1 MSNPIGSFSGLASG
15 VQWRDLVDQI
25 MQIETQRRLAPVN
38 VRRTLAEKRVDAW
51 SKYQTLVNKFR
62 DAAKAVRDPAGFGAF
77 RTSGGTSASS
87 GRTLLTSTAGSSAS
101 PGTYAV
107 EVIDLARANKL
118 SGNIVSSA
126 TQALGLAG
134 EFAVNGRAVTVL
146 AADSLSAIRDKINA
160 LNVGATPSGV
170 SASILSTGSL
180 QHRLVITADQ
190 TGSGGIELVDD
201 SAGILQ
207 SLGVVDGT
215 KAANIA
221 SGGGIQTHKVSSATA
236 AIATMLGVSLTPP
249 SSIEIGGRTILVDLS
264 VDSLSSIAARVIAAG
279 GSAAVVSEP
288 QGSSTAYRLV
298 TSDTVSASSVDG
310 QRTLELL
317 GFVKSGRSGIAQ
329 TLKSENVYTD
339 GAGTAVTGTTLLS
352 DLRVSGN
359 PLGLVAGDA
368 ITIQGQRG
376 DGSLVSASLTIAGGD
391 TVQTLLNR
399 INDVTTGFGAGS
411 RTATASLSAG
421 RMVLTDAVAG
431 DSQLSLSISATRA
444 ADGSILS
451 LGRHLVDQVGRLR
464 EVVTGTN
471 ALVRVD
477 GVVLSRTTNAIS
489 DALSGVTLNL
499 LQAEPGTTTAIT
511 VERDSDALTTRV
523 KDLATAYNELVR
535 FRTEQSAQDAPLRGN
550 STLRSSIST
559 FTTALLSDVAGLT
572 GAFARAGSAGLA
584 LQSDGTL
591 KLDEAVFKSALATNF
606 PEVVRLF
613 STGGTTTNSSLSYWA
628 STAKSV
634 PGTYAVDI
642 TAAATVAT
650 IAGTG
655 FSGTYADDGTADTLT
670 ITDDGNGLSGSI
682 SIANGDTIDTIVT
695 RLNTMFAGNKLAV
708 AASKSGNDLVL
719 TGSRYGSAA
728 TVTVAWTPGGADG
741 TAQLGIAA
749 GTFAGT
755 DVAGTI
761 GGLAATGSGQV
772 LTGAAG
778 GATEGLAVT
787 WSASTTGAAGDISF
801 IHGVGGSLVGAA
813 EVITD
818 PGGIITTNTDSLNRS
833 VEELRTRADTVQ
845 QQLDRRREG
854 LIRQFVEME
863 RALSRIQSQATALSS
878 FITSLQASNT
888 R

>member
-25 MQIETQRRLAPVN
+25 MQIETQRKLAPVN
-38 VRRTLAEKRVDAW
+38 ARRTLAEKRVEAW
-51 SKYQTLVNKFR
+51 TKYQALVNKFR
-62 DAAKAVRDPAGFGAF
+62 DAAKTLRDPTGFGAF
-77 RTSGGTSASS
+77 RTSGGTSATS
-87 GRTLLTSTAGSSAS
+87 GRTLLAATAGSAAS

-107 EVIDLARANKL
+107 EVLDLARANKL
-118 SGNIVSSA
+118 SGSISSSA
-126 TQALGLAG
+126 TQALGLSG
-134 EFAVNGRAVTVL
+134 EFALNGRSVTVL
-146 AADSLSAIRDKINA
+146 ATDSLSSIRDKINA
-160 LNVGATPSGV
+160 LNVGATPSGA

-190 TGSGGIELVDD
+190 TGASGIELVDD

-221 SGGGIQTHKVSSATA
+221 AGGGIQTHKVSSATA
-236 AIATMLGVSLTPP
+236 AIATMLGVTLPPP
-249 SSIEIGGRTILVDLS
+249 STIEIGGRTITVDLA
-264 VDSLSSIAARVIAAG
+264 VDSLSSIAARVVAAG
-279 GSAAVVSEP
+279 GNASVVTEA
-288 QGSSTAYRLV
+288 QGSTTAFRLV
-298 TSDTVSASSVDG
+298 TSETVGASTVDG

-317 GFVKSGRSGIAQ
+317 GFVRSGRSGIAQ
-329 TLKSENVYTD
+329 ILRSENVYTNA
-339 GAGTAVTGTTLLS
+339 AGTAATSTTLLS

-359 PLGLVAGDA
+359 AFGLVAGDA
-368 ITIQGQRG
+368 ITIQGKRG
-376 DGSLVSASLTIAGGD
+376 DGSVVSTSLTIAVGD

-399 INDVTTGFGAGS
+399 INDATSGFGAGS

-421 RMVLTDAVAG
+421 QILLSDAVAG
-431 DSQLSLSISATRA
+431 DSQLSLSISATRV
-444 ADGSILS
+444 ADGSVLS
-451 LGRHLVDQVGRLR
+451 LGRHLTDQVGRLR
-464 EVVTGTN
+464 EVVAGTN

-499 LQAEPGTTTAIT
+499 LQAEPGTTTAVT
-511 VERDSDALTTRV
+511 VERDSDALATRV
-523 KDLATAYNELVR
+523 KDLATTYNELIR
-535 FRTEQSAQDAPLRGN
+535 FRTEQSVQDAPLRGN
-550 STLRSSIST
+550 TSLRSSIST
-559 FTTALLSDVAGLT
+559 FTTALLTDVAGLT
-572 GAFARAGSAGLA
+572 GVFARAGSAGLA

-606 PEVVRLF
+606 AEVVRLF

-628 STAKSV
+628 STARSV
-634 PGTYAVDI
+634 PGTYAVNI

-650 IAGTG
+650 ITGSG
-655 FSGTYADDGTADTLT
+655 FSGTYIDDGTADTLT
-670 ITDDGNGLSGSI
+670 ITDDGNGFAGSI
-682 SIANGDTIDTIVT
+682 AVGNGDTIDTIVT

-708 AASKSGNDLVL
+708 VASKSGNNLVL

-728 TVTVAWTPGGADG
+728 TITVAWTPGGANG
-741 TAQLGIAA
+741 TAQMGIAA

-761 GGLAATGSGQV
+761 GGLTATGSGQV
-772 LTGAAG
+772 LTGVAG
-778 GATEGLAVT
+778 GVTEGLAVT
-787 WSASTTGAAGDISF
+787 WSAGTTGAAGDITF
-801 IHGVGGSLVGAA
+801 VQGVGGRLAGAA
-813 EVITD
+813 EVVTD
-818 PGGIITTNTDSLNRS
+818 PGGIITTNTDSLTRS

-878 FITSLQASNT
+878 FITSLQASNN